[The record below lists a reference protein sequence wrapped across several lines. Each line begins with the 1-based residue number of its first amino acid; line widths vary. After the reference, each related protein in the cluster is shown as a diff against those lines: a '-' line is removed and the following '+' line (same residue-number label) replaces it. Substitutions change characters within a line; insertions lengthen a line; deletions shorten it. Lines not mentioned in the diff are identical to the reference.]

1 MKNVEDRELDR
12 EMKALASQISI
23 PAGSLHGRSGT
34 TLGRALTVAGAAVV
48 LVAAIAVGAAINNA
62 RSAKDNAGVAP
73 TPTPAVTV
81 TASPSGAIPFPDYAL
96 IAGTINGLV
105 YKVEAGQ
112 IRGSPVDVCHGQ
124 AVLAMHLSSSARSIL
139 VICGGTTEGQA
150 VVLDTATLA
159 QRWGPVAVIP
169 RMDVGAWAP
178 DERSIALLQQGV
190 CEPQAP
196 VCSVH
201 VLLWDLAS
209 RSTRVIRP
217 DEPLTFN
224 VRWTVL
230 GLSISLTQSPQ
241 SGTLIWDGQS
251 WNRYS
256 PHALWLADASG
267 RALLVE
273 AGTGNLGGR
282 VWERSGGQELA
293 LTPSGTE
300 YPLGIDGDRAIVWRD
315 TPFTNSG
322 VVVVYRGQR
331 EEREVPGGLCLA
343 AQQIDRWLVCTTSG
357 SAALAYSLDAN
368 AFAQQPI
375 TGLARFYVL
384 VALPKSGQG
393 STPTATPPVSVEARI
408 RAEAPSLSFRPLVP
422 GDASADR
429 VAVTS
434 RSGGRDPRTGGDAR
448 LLQIELTDQVGALL
462 ALIIEGPAGCCL
474 DYARPDAIPNV
485 SIGARPIGHYDNVA
499 VAFGGPIVWWV
510 DGDAYVAVSSP
521 VLGQDELLR
530 IAASMRAL
538 P

>member
-62 RSAKDNAGVAP
+62 RSAKDNAGVAA
-73 TPTPAVTV
+73 TPTPAVTSS
-81 TASPSGAIPFPDYAL
+81 ASPSIRFPDYSL
-96 IAGTINGLV
+96 IAGTINGFV

-112 IRGSPVDVCHGQ
+112 VRGSPVDVCHGQ
-124 AVLAMHLSSSARSIL
+124 AVLAMHLSSSARSVLI
-139 VICGGTTEGQA
+139 ICGGTTEGQA

-159 QRWGPVAVIP
+159 QRWGPIAVMP

-209 RSTRVIRP
+209 GSTRVIRP

-230 GLSISLTQSPQ
+230 GLSISFTQSPQ
-241 SGTLIWDGQS
+241 SGTLIWDGHTWS
-251 WNRYS
+251 HYS
-256 PHALWLADASG
+256 PHALWLADTSG
-267 RALLVE
+267 HALLVE
-273 AGTGNLGGR
+273 ATTGNWGGP
-282 VWERSGGQELA
+282 VWESSGGQEVA
-293 LTPSGTE
+293 LSTSGTE
-300 YPLGIDGDRAIVWRD
+300 YPLGLDGDRAIVWRD

-384 VALPKSGQG
+384 VALPKSGQA
-393 STPTATPPVSVEARI
+393 STPPATPPVSVEARV
-408 RAEAPSLSFRPLVP
+408 RAEAPSLSFRPLIP
-422 GDASADR
+422 GDAPADS
-429 VAVTS
+429 VSVTS
-434 RSGGRDPRTGGDAR
+434 RGGGRDPRTGGDAR
-448 LLQIELTDQVGALL
+448 LLQIELTDQVGALR

-474 DYARPDAIPNV
+474 DYARPNAIPDV

-499 VAFGGPIVWWV
+499 AAFGGPIVWWV

-530 IAASMRAL
+530 IAGSMQAL